1 MGGSELEWV
10 RQAFADN
17 FIAPVGPQLSAFEKR
32 FCEITGFP
40 HAVAVSSGTAAMHLA
55 LHILGVGPGDIVL
68 ASSLTF
74 IGSVGPI
81 VHQGATPVFVDCD
94 DSFNLD
100 PSLLEREVEHWVR
113 LGRTPKAIVPTDLYG
128 EPCDIEA
135 ILAVADRHGIPV
147 VDDAAEALGATRGGH
162 SVGRTARAAV
172 FSYNGNK
179 IITTSGGGMLASEDG
194 AFIDRARY
202 LATQT
207 REPVP
212 HFEHREVGY
221 NYRMSNVVAAIGLGQ
236 LDVLADRV
244 RRRREIY
251 DEYHA
256 LLAAIPGLRFMP
268 RSPGGAGTN
277 WLTVMLV
284 DAAIFG
290 ATPEQIRLALE
301 RDNVESRPVWKPM
314 HLQPAFAGCRVA
326 GGEVSARLFRTGL
339 CLPSGSA
346 MTREDVRRV
355 AGLVLAC
362 RSGGSA

>member
-1 MGGSELEWV
+1 MGGAELDWV

-17 FIAPVGPQLSAFEKR
+17 FIAPVGPQLTAFEKR

-81 VHQGATPVFVDCD
+81 AHQGATPVFVDCD
-94 DSFNLD
+94 ESFNLD
-100 PSLLEREVEHWVR
+100 PGLLEKEVEHWVR
-113 LGRTPKAIVPTDLYG
+113 QGRVPKAIVPTDLYG
-128 EPCDIEA
+128 EPCDMEA
-135 ILAVADRHGIPV
+135 ILAIANRHGIPV
-147 VDDAAEALGATRGGH
+147 VDDAAEALGATRGGC
-162 SVGRTARAAV
+162 SVGRGARAAV

-179 IITTSGGGMLASEDG
+179 IITTSGGGMLASDDG
-194 AFIDRARY
+194 SLIERARY

-207 REPVP
+207 RDPVP

-251 DEYHA
+251 DEYRA
-256 LLAAIPGLRFMP
+256 LLDGTPGLSFMP
-268 RSPGGAGTN
+268 RSPGGVGTN
-277 WLTVMLV
+277 WLTVIRV
-284 DAAIFG
+284 DEAVFG
-290 ATPEQIRLALE
+290 ANPEQIRLALE
-301 RDNVESRPVWKPM
+301 RDNVEARPVWKPM

-326 GGEVSARLFRTGL
+326 GGAVSERLFRTGL
-339 CLPSGSA
+339 CLPSGTA
-346 MTREDVRRV
+346 MTRADVERV
-355 AGLVLAC
+355 AALVLAC
-362 RSGGSA
+362 RSGGAA